1 MHKLSEEHPPG
12 ALGGGQVTVMA
23 TKKGR
28 SLLIFF
34 VPILFSEMMFLELIC
49 DVLHNDLSA
58 LNRGYVYKRIE
69 KLDAEKRAYGWLS
82 LMASLRGV
90 R

>member
-1 MHKLSEEHPPG
+1 
-12 ALGGGQVTVMA
+12 
-23 TKKGR
+23 
-28 SLLIFF
+28 
-34 VPILFSEMMFLELIC
+34 MFLELIC